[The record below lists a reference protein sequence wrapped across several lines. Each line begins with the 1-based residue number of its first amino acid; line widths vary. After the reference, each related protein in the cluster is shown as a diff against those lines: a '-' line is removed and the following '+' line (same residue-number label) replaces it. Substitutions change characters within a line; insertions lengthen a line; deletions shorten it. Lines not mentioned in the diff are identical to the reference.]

1 MKQEWIQIR
10 GYTML
15 KKWKKLRNLMD
26 HVSEVLEVILSVI
39 IIVVVV
45 IAIFFLKTPFLEY
58 LADPTASGALLTFI
72 TYVLN
77 IVICV
82 ELFKVLCSPGTETVL
97 DVMMFVIVRHM
108 IVHDTTAAENLLTIL
123 GVAMLIVI
131 KKYVLQNQW
140 HPGNKC
146 AKDTIDEKDGSENTD

>member
-1 MKQEWIQIR
+1 
-10 GYTML
+10 
-15 KKWKKLRNLMD
+15 MD
-26 HVSEVLEVILSVI
+26 HVSEVLEIILSVI

-45 IAIFFLKTPFLEY
+45 IAIFFLKAPFLEY
-58 LADPTASGALLTFI
+58 ISDPNADGALLTFI
-72 TYVLN
+72 TYILN

-108 IVHDTTAAENLLTIL
+108 IVHDTTAVENLLTII
-123 GVAMLIVI
+123 GVAVIIII

-140 HPGNKC
+140 RPWKTRTD
-146 AKDTIDEKDGSENTD
+146 KSKEVDGL